1 MKKILCLVLALA
13 LALSLVACGGDTST
27 NDASTNDAAAT
38 GDTATGDTTGAEV
51 LKIGGIGPLTGA
63 AAQYGNA
70 VKNGAEIAVEEI
82 NALGGLQ
89 IELNF
94 QDDEGDP
101 EKSINAYNNLKDWEM
116 DLVFGPVTTNPAVAV
131 AGEAQNDGY
140 FMLTGTASSESV
152 IEVGDKI
159 FRLCFADPEQGVAIA
174 DYIAENMADSTI
186 GVLYDSSDAYSS
198 GIYDAFVA
206 EASAKGLNVVGTEA
220 FTADSKSDFTTQLQL
235 FQSKGVDL
243 LVCPFYYS
251 EISLVMTQADK
262 MGYDLTFFGA
272 DGMDGVLGVANF
284 DTALAEGAY
293 LMTPFSATSEDEATQ
308 SFTAKYTEKTGEV
321 PSQFAADGYDC
332 IYAIYQAAMNGGYTS
347 DMTTEQVA
355 ELMVGQFTTMSITG
369 LTGDMTWQEN
379 GAVTKAPHAYVIT
392 DGAYAAA

>member
-13 LALSLVACGGDTST
+13 MVFSLVACGSDSTTTDDT
-27 NDASTNDAAAT
+27 AAA
-38 GDTATGDTTGAEV
+38 GDTASESTAEGAEV
-51 LKIGGIGPLTGA
+51 LKIGGVGPLTGA

-94 QDDEGDP
+94 QDDEGDS
-101 EKSINAYNNLKDWEM
+101 EKSINAYNNLKDWGM
-116 DLVFGPVTTNPAVAV
+116 QLLFGPVTTNPAIAV
-131 AGEAQNDGY
+131 ASEAQNDGY

-152 IEVGDKI
+152 IETGDKI

-174 DYIAENMADSTI
+174 DYIAENMADATI

-198 GIYDAFVA
+198 GIREAFET
-206 EASAKGLNVVGTEA
+206 EAAAKGLNVVDTEA
-220 FTADSKSDFTTQLQL
+220 FTADNKSDFTTQLQL
-235 FQSKGVDL
+235 FQSNGVDL

-272 DGMDGVLGVANF
+272 DGMDGILTVPDF
-284 DTALAEGAY
+284 DATLAEGAY
-293 LMTPFSATSEDEATQ
+293 LMTPFSASSADEATQ
-308 SFTAKYTEKTGEV
+308 SFTAKYQEKYGET

-332 IYAIYQAAMNGGYTS
+332 IYAIYQAAVDGGFTS
-347 DMTTEQVA
+347 DMTYDQVA
-355 ELMVGQFTTMSITG
+355 ELMVSQFTSMTVTG
-369 LTGDMTWQEN
+369 LTGEMTWLES
-379 GAVTKAPHAYVIT
+379 GAVSKLPQAYVIT
-392 DGAYAAA
+392 DGVYAAA